1 MSNIYQINDKFLS
14 VLNMADEDVDPQ
26 VIQDTLDS
34 IELELNEKVDNI
46 VGLKRSVDSD
56 VDAIDKEL
64 KRLQELKKSKVKFSD
79 RLKGYLSDMLDQ
91 RQLDNYRTSKN
102 YIHKR
107 KNGASKD
114 VVDESKIPKEYWVS
128 QAPKLNSKMLTD
140 DLKAGKEIPG
150 AQLKQTVSLVVK

>member
-79 RLKGYLSDMLDQ
+79 RLKGYLSDMLEQ

-102 YIHKR
+102 YIYKR

>member
-26 VIQDTLDS
+26 IIQDTLDS

-64 KRLQELKKSKVKFSD
+64 KRLQELKNQK
-79 RLKGYLSDMLDQ
+79 
-91 RQLDNYRTSKN
+91 
-102 YIHKR
+102 
-107 KNGASKD
+107 
-114 VVDESKIPKEYWVS
+114 
-128 QAPKLNSKMLTD
+128 
-140 DLKAGKEIPG
+140 
-150 AQLKQTVSLVVK
+150 

>member
-1 MSNIYQINDKFLS
+1 MSNLFDLTSDFLD
-14 VLNMADEDVDPQ
+14 VLNKLDEGYTVEEL
-26 VIQDTLDS
+26 QDTLDS
-34 IELELNEKVDNI
+34 IQVDMDTKIDNT
-46 VGLKRSVDSD
+46 VGLIKSVDGD
-56 VDAIDKEL
+56 IEIVDKEI
-64 KRLQELKKSKVKFSD
+64 KRLQEVKKQKENTTKNLKN
-79 RLKGYLSDMLDQ
+79 YLQTSLDLQ
-91 RQLDNYRTSKN
+91 NKDNYRTSKN
-102 YIHKR
+102 YIYKR

>member
-64 KRLQELKKSKVKFSD
+64 KRLQELKKSK
-79 RLKGYLSDMLDQ
+79 
-91 RQLDNYRTSKN
+91 
-102 YIHKR
+102 
-107 KNGASKD
+107 
-114 VVDESKIPKEYWVS
+114 
-128 QAPKLNSKMLTD
+128 
-140 DLKAGKEIPG
+140 
-150 AQLKQTVSLVVK
+150 

>member
-64 KRLQELKKSKVKFSD
+64 KRLQELKNQK
-79 RLKGYLSDMLDQ
+79 
-91 RQLDNYRTSKN
+91 
-102 YIHKR
+102 
-107 KNGASKD
+107 
-114 VVDESKIPKEYWVS
+114 
-128 QAPKLNSKMLTD
+128 
-140 DLKAGKEIPG
+140 
-150 AQLKQTVSLVVK
+150 

>member
-64 KRLQELKKSKVKFSD
+64 KRLQELKKSKIKFSD
-79 RLKGYLSDMLDQ
+79 RLKGYLSDMLEQ
-91 RQLDNYRTSKN
+91 RQLDNYRTSKTTFTN
-102 YIHKR
+102 VKTVR
-107 KNGASKD
+107 
-114 VVDESKIPKEYWVS
+114 V
-128 QAPKLNSKMLTD
+128 KM
-140 DLKAGKEIPG
+140 
-150 AQLKQTVSLVVK
+150 